1 MKFIFANCLFKDNQQ
16 QQVQKRAKQYSC
28 FCRVPALHL
37 CKYVYKR
44 LIAESLK
51 LRIDSEN
58 GLAVNT
64 ILFCRPRAAHICDTL
79 SLAFLLSSTTF
90 SQTFRFIV
98 AVGFCVLRLFIRS
111 LRKVFCC
118 CKFYMNRIHYAHA
131 LK

>member
-1 MKFIFANCLFKDNQQ
+1 MLLPGTGSTTL
-16 QQVQKRAKQYSC
+16 QVC
-28 FCRVPALHL
+28 VHI
-37 CKYVYKR
+37 YVYKR
-44 LIAESLK
+44 LKPESLM

-64 ILFCRPRAAHICDTL
+64 ILFCRLRAAHIAVRSL
-79 SLAFLLSSTTF
+79 SLFALLSTTF

-118 CKFYMNRIHYAHA
+118 CKFCINRIQYALA